1 MLILLPPSEGKA
13 VIDAGDP
20 VDLASLSF
28 PMLTATR
35 ERLLRRVDMLT
46 HGRESTALRVLGLS
60 RRQLAELERDQTLL
74 SSPAAPAAAVYTGV
88 LYEALD
94 LPSLPAPARRRVDG
108 WVVVTSALWGAVRL
122 TDRIPAY
129 RLSGDTTL
137 PRLGK
142 VSTLWRRPLATVL
155 SDAAAQGVV
164 LDLRSSTYA
173 AMWQPTHE
181 IAERTVTGRVLQ
193 RRPDGS
199 VQVVS
204 HHNKAT
210 KGRLVAALARAGR
223 APSTLA
229 ALAEAVVATGAEVDL
244 ALPVNG
250 KPGRLDIITGDL

>member
-13 VIDAGDP
+13 VVGAGHP

-28 PMLTATR
+28 PELTGTR
-35 ERLLRRVDMLT
+35 ERLLRRLDVLA

-60 RRQLAELERDQTLL
+60 QRQSAELERDRTLL
-74 SSPAAPAAAVYTGV
+74 TSPAAPAAEVYTGV
-88 LYEALD
+88 LYDALGH
-94 LPSLPAPARRRVDG
+94 PMLPAAARRRVDR

-122 TDRIPAY
+122 TDLIPPY

-142 VSTLWRRPLATVL
+142 VSTLWRPPLAAVL
-155 SDAAAQGVV
+155 PDVATQGVV
-164 LDLRSSTYA
+164 LDLRSSAYA
-173 AMWQPTHE
+173 AMWQPTGE

-210 KGRLVAALARAGR
+210 KGRLVAALARAGGT
-223 APSTLA
+223 PSSLDALA
-229 ALAEAVVATGAEVDL
+229 AAVAGTGADVDL
-244 ALPVNG
+244 VSPLNG
-250 KPGRLDIITGDL
+250 RPGRLDIVVPDL